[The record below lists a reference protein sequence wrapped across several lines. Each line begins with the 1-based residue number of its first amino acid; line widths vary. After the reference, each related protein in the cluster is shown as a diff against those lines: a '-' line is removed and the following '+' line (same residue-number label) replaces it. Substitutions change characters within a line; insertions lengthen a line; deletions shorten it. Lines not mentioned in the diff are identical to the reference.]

1 MVRYLIYVALCVILV
16 VAGFC
21 WADRPQL
28 VPVNAAVADDFPPD
42 TFSHA
47 TFERLL
53 GAYVDANGYV
63 DYERWYNNG
72 ESVADLESY
81 LAAVAAYSPEST
93 PERFASRNDELAYW
107 MYAYN
112 AYVIRSVLAHWPLD
126 SVTDVKAPV
135 EIVKGMGFFYQL
147 RYLFGGR
154 AYSLLAVETDKIRKE
169 YKDPRIHFVL
179 NCASESCPVIR
190 PELPTGDDL
199 EDLLAAAA
207 IEFVNNPANVTIDHD
222 SRTIYLSA
230 IFKWYE
236 DDYLNWLRANGRTV
250 SKGLL
255 DYIMPI
261 AVGDLARDFERA
273 DSYAIAFRDFDWT
286 VNASSD

>member
-1 MVRYLIYVALCVILV
+1 M
-16 VAGFC
+16 AGFC
-21 WADRPQL
+21 WADRPRL
-28 VPVNAAVADDFPPD
+28 VPVNAAVADDFPSD

-53 GAYVDANGYV
+53 GAYVDANGHV
-63 DYERWYNNG
+63 DYERWYDDG
-72 ESVADLESY
+72 VSVADLESY

-107 MYAYN
+107 LYAYN

-126 SVTDVKAPV
+126 SVTDVKAPIEV
-135 EIVKGMGFFYQL
+135 VKGMGFFYQL

-154 AYSLLAVETDKIRKE
+154 AYSLLAVENDKIRKQ

-190 PELPTGDDL
+190 PELPTGDAL
-199 EDLLAAAA
+199 EILLAEAA
-207 IEFVNNPANVTIDHD
+207 IEFVNNPANVAIDHD
-222 SRTIYLSA
+222 SQTVYLSA
-230 IFKWYE
+230 IFEWYE
-236 DDYLNWLRANGRTV
+236 DDYLNWLGANGRTATN
-250 SKGLL
+250 GLL

-261 AVGDLARDFERA
+261 AVGGLARDFEKA
-273 DSYAIAFRDFDWT
+273 GSYAIEFRDFDWT
-286 VNASSD
+286 VNASSAATVPP